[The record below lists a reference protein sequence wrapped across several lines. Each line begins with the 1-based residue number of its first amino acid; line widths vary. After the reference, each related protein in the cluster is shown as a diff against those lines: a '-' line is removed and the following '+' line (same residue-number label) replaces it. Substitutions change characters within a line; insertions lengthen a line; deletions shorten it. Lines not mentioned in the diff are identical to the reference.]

1 MAPALLESVTG
12 DPPNEKEASH
22 FEDLCK
28 EAISNNNKAS
38 SSLQEIQAYITT
50 KSQED
55 GKKVKAIENALKS
68 GVKKGMFIQLKGASY
83 KVVPPRKEKAK
94 PK

>member
-28 EAISNNNKAS
+28 EAISNNPS
-38 SSLQEIQAYITT
+38 VELDPSF
-50 KSQED
+50 D
-55 GKKVKAIENALKS
+55 PP
-68 GVKKGMFIQLKGASY
+68 
-83 KVVPPRKEKAK
+83 VVP
-94 PK
+94 